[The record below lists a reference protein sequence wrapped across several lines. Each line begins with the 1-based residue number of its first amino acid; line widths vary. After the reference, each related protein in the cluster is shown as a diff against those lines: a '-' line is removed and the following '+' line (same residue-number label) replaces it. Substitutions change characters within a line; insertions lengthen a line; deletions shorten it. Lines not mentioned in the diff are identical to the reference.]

1 MFRQLKKTLVATAIA
16 SLTLGSIGP
25 AFADSADTLP
35 DMGTSAGSTL
45 SIGQEMQMGDYY
57 VRQLRGSAPLIND
70 PLLVQYINGLG
81 MRLVA
86 HANSVRTPFH
96 FYLINNDQINAFA
109 FFGGNVVL
117 HSALFRY
124 SDNESELASV
134 MAHEISH
141 VTQRHLARAMEDQK
155 RNAPLTW
162 VGALGSILLA
172 MASPQAGMAAL
183 TGTLAGT
190 QQGMISFTRQ
200 NEEEADRIGIQV
212 LQRSGFDPQAMPMFM
227 GKLLDESRYS
237 TRPPEM
243 LLTHPLPES
252 RLADARNRA
261 NQMRPVVVQSSA
273 DFYLAKARTLGMY
286 TNGDNKLGTDLLNAW
301 DKGNIRQQHAAQYG
315 RALLAMES
323 NNFDQARKTLQPLL
337 NADPQNAW
345 YLDLATDIDLGQKKT
360 SDAINRLKNA
370 RELRTNPVL
379 QLNLANAL
387 LQGGQPGE
395 AATILNRYTFT
406 YKEDGNGWDLLA
418 QAEGALG
425 NRDQEL
431 AARAESMALVGQ
443 LEQAISLLSSAS
455 SQVKLGSLQQARYDA
470 RIDQLRD
477 LQARFRPY
485 QKMLGDPMTDA
496 VKIYHNPRC
505 SKSRETLSLLQSRG
519 IDPEVVLYLETPP
532 DAGTLRQL
540 LQLLGMESP
549 RELMRQK
556 EDLYKSLN
564 LADPALSNAALIQA
578 MVDNPKLIER
588 PIVVSRGQARIG
600 RPPEQVLEIVS

>member
-45 SIGQEMQMGDYY
+45 SIGQVLQLGDYY
-57 VRQLRGSAPLIND
+57 VRRLCGSVRLIND
-70 PLLVQYINGLG
+70 TLLVQYINGLG

-485 QKMLGDPMTDA
+485 QKM
-496 VKIYHNPRC
+496 
-505 SKSRETLSLLQSRG
+505 
-519 IDPEVVLYLETPP
+519 
-532 DAGTLRQL
+532 
-540 LQLLGMESP
+540 
-549 RELMRQK
+549 
-556 EDLYKSLN
+556 
-564 LADPALSNAALIQA
+564 
-578 MVDNPKLIER
+578 
-588 PIVVSRGQARIG
+588 
-600 RPPEQVLEIVS
+600 

>member
-1 MFRQLKKTLVATAIA
+1 
-16 SLTLGSIGP
+16 
-25 AFADSADTLP
+25 
-35 DMGTSAGSTL
+35 
-45 SIGQEMQMGDYY
+45 
-57 VRQLRGSAPLIND
+57 
-70 PLLVQYINGLG
+70 
-81 MRLVA
+81 
-86 HANSVRTPFH
+86 
-96 FYLINNDQINAFA
+96 
-109 FFGGNVVL
+109 
-117 HSALFRY
+117 
-124 SDNESELASV
+124 
-134 MAHEISH
+134 
-141 VTQRHLARAMEDQK
+141 
-155 RNAPLTW
+155 
-162 VGALGSILLA
+162 
-172 MASPQAGMAAL
+172 AGMAAL

-387 LQGGQPGE
+387 
-395 AATILNRYTFT
+395 
-406 YKEDGNGWDLLA
+406 
-418 QAEGALG
+418 
-425 NRDQEL
+425 
-431 AARAESMALVGQ
+431 
-443 LEQAISLLSSAS
+443 
-455 SQVKLGSLQQARYDA
+455 
-470 RIDQLRD
+470 
-477 LQARFRPY
+477 
-485 QKMLGDPMTDA
+485 
-496 VKIYHNPRC
+496 
-505 SKSRETLSLLQSRG
+505 
-519 IDPEVVLYLETPP
+519 
-532 DAGTLRQL
+532 
-540 LQLLGMESP
+540 
-549 RELMRQK
+549 
-556 EDLYKSLN
+556 
-564 LADPALSNAALIQA
+564 
-578 MVDNPKLIER
+578 
-588 PIVVSRGQARIG
+588 
-600 RPPEQVLEIVS
+600 

>member
-1 MFRQLKKTLVATAIA
+1 MFNRLKKNVIA
-16 SLTLGSIGP
+16 SLIVTLLAGNVVTSQ
-25 AFADSADTLP
+25 ADVADSLP
-35 DMGTSAGSTL
+35 DIGTTAGGTL
-45 SIGQEMQMGDYY
+45 SINQELQMGDFY
-57 VRQLRGSAPLIND
+57 VRQLRASAPLIND
-70 PLLVQYINGLG
+70 PLLNQYINQLG

-86 HANSVRTPFH
+86 HADSVRTPFH
-96 FYLINNDQINAFA
+96 FYLIRNDEINAFA

-117 HSALFRY
+117 HSALFRT
-124 SDNESELASV
+124 SDNESQLASV
-134 MAHEISH
+134 IAHEISH
-141 VTQRHLARAMEDQK
+141 VTQRHLARAMEDQQ

-485 QKMLGDPMTDA
+485 QKM
-496 VKIYHNPRC
+496 
-505 SKSRETLSLLQSRG
+505 
-519 IDPEVVLYLETPP
+519 
-532 DAGTLRQL
+532 
-540 LQLLGMESP
+540 
-549 RELMRQK
+549 
-556 EDLYKSLN
+556 
-564 LADPALSNAALIQA
+564 
-578 MVDNPKLIER
+578 
-588 PIVVSRGQARIG
+588 
-600 RPPEQVLEIVS
+600 

>member
-1 MFRQLKKTLVATAIA
+1 
-16 SLTLGSIGP
+16 
-25 AFADSADTLP
+25 
-35 DMGTSAGSTL
+35 
-45 SIGQEMQMGDYY
+45 
-57 VRQLRGSAPLIND
+57 
-70 PLLVQYINGLG
+70 
-81 MRLVA
+81 
-86 HANSVRTPFH
+86 
-96 FYLINNDQINAFA
+96 
-109 FFGGNVVL
+109 
-117 HSALFRY
+117 
-124 SDNESELASV
+124 
-134 MAHEISH
+134 
-141 VTQRHLARAMEDQK
+141 
-155 RNAPLTW
+155 
-162 VGALGSILLA
+162 LA

-485 QKMLGDPMTDA
+485 QKM
-496 VKIYHNPRC
+496 
-505 SKSRETLSLLQSRG
+505 
-519 IDPEVVLYLETPP
+519 
-532 DAGTLRQL
+532 
-540 LQLLGMESP
+540 
-549 RELMRQK
+549 
-556 EDLYKSLN
+556 
-564 LADPALSNAALIQA
+564 
-578 MVDNPKLIER
+578 
-588 PIVVSRGQARIG
+588 
-600 RPPEQVLEIVS
+600 

>member
-1 MFRQLKKTLVATAIA
+1 MFRQLKKTLVAIAIA

-190 QQGMISFTRQ
+190 QGMISFTRQ

-485 QKMLGDPMTDA
+485 QKM
-496 VKIYHNPRC
+496 
-505 SKSRETLSLLQSRG
+505 
-519 IDPEVVLYLETPP
+519 
-532 DAGTLRQL
+532 
-540 LQLLGMESP
+540 
-549 RELMRQK
+549 
-556 EDLYKSLN
+556 
-564 LADPALSNAALIQA
+564 
-578 MVDNPKLIER
+578 
-588 PIVVSRGQARIG
+588 
-600 RPPEQVLEIVS
+600 